1 MHGDLAWQRRG
12 SHALVLL
19 FFIEST
25 TSILQSIQKQEDEEM
40 DSWVLSTFLVLTIY
54 MLVHSGAAY
63 MRRELK
69 RKRKEQRE
77 KQRG

>member
-1 MHGDLAWQRRG
+1 MGVLPDSDIGAMCQ
-12 SHALVLL
+12 SHLP
-19 FFIEST
+19 
-25 TSILQSIQKQEDEEM
+25 SIRPTISFPCQFKNKEDEEM
-40 DSWVLSTFLVLTIY
+40 DSWVLSTFLVLTVY